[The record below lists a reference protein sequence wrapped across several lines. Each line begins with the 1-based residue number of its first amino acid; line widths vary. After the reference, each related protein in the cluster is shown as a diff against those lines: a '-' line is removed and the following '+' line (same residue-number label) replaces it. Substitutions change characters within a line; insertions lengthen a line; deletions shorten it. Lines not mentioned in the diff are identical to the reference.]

1 MPRRFAAPTLAFA
14 LALAAG
20 SSPAAEPDQLLKY
33 IPAAVNSVAV
43 VNTAAILR
51 TPRAEREQWAKKDH
65 TEFLA
70 GAVPINPAVRRMLL
84 ANEFVPS
91 HPAHGGGV
99 AIASLLREIPLE
111 SVAKAEG
118 GEIAVAGGEPA
129 VATRAAGYVI
139 QLGPQILG
147 GMRTDHKPD
156 VARWAKFAKT
166 AERSLQSLYINRSVY
181 NFGERF
187 HILVAV
193 DTEDLIHPAQARHAV
208 AQSQVAAADKP
219 VVAAV
224 EKFVTEMTG
233 VRFTANITD
242 TGIDA
247 TLRID
252 SVNAPTMP
260 PDVVKAFVIETLA
273 RNGAELTDIG
283 AAAVRLEGGTVI
295 LSFAVTD
302 EELARIMSVFVSPAA
317 GLDDS
322 EKIVVTP
329 GGTSVDASKRYF
341 AAIGRELDGLRGRR
355 DRGQKFNT
363 IGLWYETAAEKVGT
377 LSIIGVDPE
386 LVKFGAGTAGRLA
399 DIGGS
404 MRGLPIEAAK
414 LQSQAYFVDYR
425 PSPVF
430 FNPFRG
436 GLQMNYWGWGG
447 GGVDTNIPQI
457 NAKIQQAI
465 DAGATNRT
473 TLWSQI
479 DAERTRVRQE
489 MTGKF
494 GSNFAPAK

>member
-1 MPRRFAAPTLAFA
+1 MPRRFAAALLASA

-43 VNTAAILR
+43 VNTAMILR
-51 TPRAEREQWAKKDH
+51 TPRAEREQWAKKDQ
-65 TEFLA
+65 TEYLS

-91 HPAHGGGV
+91 HPAHGGGI
-99 AIASLLREIPLE
+99 AIASMLRDVSLE
-111 SVAKAEG
+111 TVAKAEG
-118 GEIAVAGGEPA
+118 GEMTTAGGEPA
-129 VATRAAGYVI
+129 VATKSAGYVI

-166 AERSLQSLYINRSVY
+166 AQRSLQSLYLNRSVY

-193 DTEDLIHPAQARHAV
+193 DTEDLIHPAQARLAV
-208 AQSQVAAADKP
+208 AESKVALTDVK
-219 VVAAV
+219 VSSAV

-247 TLRID
+247 TIRID
-252 SVNAPTMP
+252 SANPPTMP
-260 PDVVKAFVIETLA
+260 PEIMKGFVIETLA

-283 AAAVRLEGGTVI
+283 AAAVRLEGVTVI
-295 LSFAVTD
+295 LSFTVTD
-302 EELARIMSVFVSPAA
+302 DELARIMSVFVSPGV

-322 EKIVVTP
+322 EKIVVAP
-329 GGTSVDASKRYF
+329 GGQSVEASKRYF
-341 AAIGRELDGLRGRR
+341 VAIARQLDSLRGRR

-363 IGLWYETAAEKVGT
+363 VGLWYETAADKIGT
-377 LSIIGVDPE
+377 MSTIGVDPE
-386 LVKFGAGTAGRLA
+386 LVKFGMGTASRLA

-404 MRGLPIEAAK
+404 MRGLPIETAK
-414 LQSQAYFVDYR
+414 LQNQAYYIDYR
-425 PSPVF
+425 PSMAF

-436 GLQMNYWGWGG
+436 GLHFNYWGWGG
-447 GGVDTNIPQI
+447 GGVNTNIPQI

-465 DAGATNRT
+465 DADANNRT

-479 DAERTRVRQE
+479 DSERGRVRQE
-489 MTGKF
+489 MARKF
-494 GSNFAPAK
+494 GSDFEPAR